1 MISKRRSTKRIE
13 NQDHAPEVILDF
25 EYDNNNGLL
34 FVIIENIGA
43 SSAYRVSVKFN
54 KEITGIHGERKI
66 TEMNIFKYLEFLP
79 PRKKIRIFVDIF
91 SSYLIR
97 EQPLLITTTILYS
110 NKNNQ
115 KFQDVIEHNLSIYKD
130 MIDIKD

>member
-1 MISKRRSTKRIE
+1 MISERRSTKRIE
-13 NQDHAPEVILDF
+13 NQDRTPEVILDF

-79 PRKKIRIFVDIF
+79 PRKKFEF
-91 SSYLIR
+91 L
-97 EQPLLITTTILYS
+97 
-110 NKNNQ
+110 
-115 KFQDVIEHNLSIYKD
+115 
-130 MIDIKD
+130 

>member
-1 MISKRRSTKRIE
+1 
-13 NQDHAPEVILDF
+13 VILDF